1 MSIVMSTEEL
11 NRIRRTQDIH
21 VCLDKSDVES
31 LQSIAAKMT
40 SHKSDADILSLAR
53 RVLRAEHRND
63 KAKGNQH
70 NIDLL
75 ANAIM
80 EQTKSGDMINLGT
93 CYKLLRECRVNNE
106 YATDNALIMALA
118 QLTKSGYLTEE
129 VVKYD
134 NGYKTYYKKIYTVV

>member
-1 MSIVMSTEEL
+1 MSITMSTEEL

-40 SHKSDADILSLAR
+40 SHKSDDDILRLAR
-53 RVLRAEHRND
+53 RVLRAERRND

-80 EQTKSGDMINLGT
+80 EQTKSGDMINLST

-134 NGYKTYYKKIYTVV
+134 SGYKPYYKKIYTVV

>member
-1 MSIVMSTEEL
+1 MSITMTAEEL
-11 NRIRRTQDIH
+11 NRIRKTNDIH

-31 LQSIAAKMT
+31 LQEIAAKMT
-40 SHKSDADILSLAR
+40 SHRSDDDILRLAR
-53 RVLRAEHRND
+53 RVLRAERRND

-75 ANAIM
+75 VNAIM
-80 EQTKSGDMINLGT
+80 EQTKSGDIINFST
-93 CYKLLRECRVNNE
+93 CYKLLREYRVNND

-129 VVKYD
+129 IVRYD
-134 NGYKTYYKKIYTVV
+134 SGYSTYYKKIYTVV